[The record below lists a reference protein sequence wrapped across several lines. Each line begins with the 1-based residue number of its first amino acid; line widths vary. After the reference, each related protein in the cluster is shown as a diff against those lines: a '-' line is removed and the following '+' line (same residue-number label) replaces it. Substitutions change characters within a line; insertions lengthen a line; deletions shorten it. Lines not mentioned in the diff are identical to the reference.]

1 MSVNGMTLTP
11 GKLGGLKT
19 RKASDDRSLP
29 SLCIYGG
36 PGTGKT
42 TLAASAFEVPDMQ
55 PVLHLNI
62 ENGTQSIKDIY
73 PDLEII
79 DIDRF
84 KQLQEVYN
92 ELYKGRDFDSQTCA
106 GYKTIILD
114 NLTEGQKKGME
125 HIFQAE
131 KLAATGINFT
141 EFAMATFSN
150 GGWNQSSEQMR
161 KLIRAFRELPCYIIL
176 VAWETDIDKSD
187 DRHKWTPAFT
197 AKLAG
202 EMPGMVNDVYR
213 LSLDRNGTRILQ
225 TSLTVKGVETTV
237 AKDRTRKLPAR
248 LENPTMPLIHQ
259 YWSGALVKSAEDA
272 PKTTG
277 NLKIGK
283 KI

>member
-1 MSVNGMTLTP
+1 MN
-11 GKLGGLKT
+11 
-19 RKASDDRSLP
+19 
-29 SLCIYGG
+29 
-36 PGTGKT
+36 
-42 TLAASAFEVPDMQ
+42 

-62 ENGTQSIKDIY
+62 ENGTQSITDIY

-79 DIDRF
+79 DISRF

-92 ELYKGRDFDSQTCA
+92 ELYRGQDFNAQTCA

-131 KLAATGINFT
+131 KLAAQGINFT
-141 EFAMATFSN
+141 EFAMATFAN

-161 KLIRAFRELPCYIIL
+161 KLIRAFRELPCYVIL
-176 VAWETDIDKSD
+176 VAWELDIDKSES
-187 DRHKWTPAFT
+187 RHKWTPAFT
-197 AKLAG
+197 NKLAG

-213 LSLDRNGTRILQ
+213 LSVDRSGVRSLQ
-225 TSLTVKGVETTV
+225 TGLSGDVV
-237 AKDRTRKLPAR
+237 AKDRTRKLPFK
-248 LENPTMPLIHQ
+248 LDNPTMPLIHQ
-259 YWSGALVKSAEDA
+259 YWSGALVKSAEDTSK
-272 PKTTG
+272 PTG

>member
-1 MSVNGMTLTP
+1 MTMTLTP

-36 PGTGKT
+36 PDTGKT
-42 TLAASAFEVPDMQ
+42 TLAASSVDVPDMN

-62 ENGTQSIKDIY
+62 ENGTQSVSSIY

-84 KQLQEVYN
+84 KQLQEAYN
-92 ELYKGRDFDSQTCA
+92 ELYKGQDFDAQTCA
-106 GYKTIILD
+106 GYRTIILD
-114 NLTEGQKKGME
+114 NVTEGQKKGME

-131 KLAATGINFT
+131 KLAAQGINFT
-141 EFAMATFSN
+141 EFVMATFAN

-161 KLIRAFRELPCYIIL
+161 KMIRAFRELPCYVII
-176 VAWETDIDKSD
+176 VAWELDIEKSES
-187 DRHKWTPAFT
+187 RHKWTPAFT

-213 LSLDRNGTRILQ
+213 LALGLDGTTRTLQ
-225 TSLTVKGVETTV
+225 TGLSKDVV
-237 AKDRTRKLPAR
+237 AKDRTRRLPFKLD
-248 LENPTMPLIHQ
+248 NPTMPLIHQ
-259 YWSGALVKSAEDA
+259 YWTGALVKSAED
-272 PKTTG
+272 TTQKSG

>member
-1 MSVNGMTLTP
+1 MTMTLTP

-29 SLCIYGG
+29 SVCIYGG

-42 TLAASAFEVPDMQ
+42 TLAASAFDVPAMN

-62 ENGTQSIKDIY
+62 ENGTQSISEIY

-84 KQLQEVYN
+84 KQLQDVYN
-92 ELYKGRDFDSQTCA
+92 ELYKGQDFDAQTCA
-106 GYKTIILD
+106 GYRTVILD
-114 NLTEGQKKGME
+114 NVTEGQKKGME

-131 KLAATGINFT
+131 KLAAQGINFT
-141 EFAMATFSN
+141 EFAMATFAN

-161 KLIRAFRELPCYIIL
+161 KMIRAFRELPCYVII
-176 VAWETDIDKSD
+176 VAWETDIEKSES
-187 DRHKWTPAFT
+187 RHLWTPSFT
-197 AKLAG
+197 SKVAQ

-213 LSLDRNGTRILQ
+213 LTISTDGTSRTLQ
-225 TSLTVKGVETTV
+225 TNRTRDVV
-237 AKDRTRKLPAR
+237 AKDRTRKLPYR

-259 YWSGALVKSAEDA
+259 YWSGALVKSAEDTQKPA
-272 PKTTG
+272 G
-277 NLKIGK
+277 NLKLGK
-283 KI
+283 KTN